1 MCFVLYRKIEKRSL
15 REDAMVVEGTEA
27 VTEKAPTN
35 RSHGVVVVCRY
46 GCADAADG
54 RVGQQTNPEKRI
66 EGGSI

>member
-1 MCFVLYRKIEKRSL
+1 
-15 REDAMVVEGTEA
+15 MVVEGTEA